1 MLKHWLW
8 AGVQVLKHWLRAG
21 VQVLKHWL
29 WAGVQVLKHWLWAGV
44 ADLPHTGGVE
54 IQPTFWQRRCWRP
67 EDQQRRRE
75 RGRGL
80 QREQL
85 NGEQL
90 LIEDGDVDLEEDEL
104 EFGNE
109 EEELVDAGR
118 ERAAAGSPS
127 RCQ

>member
-1 MLKHWLW
+1 M
-8 AGVQVLKHWLRAG
+8 
-21 VQVLKHWL
+21 
-29 WAGVQVLKHWLWAGV
+29 
-44 ADLPHTGGVE
+44 
-54 IQPTFWQRRCWRP
+54 
-67 EDQQRRRE
+67 
-75 RGRGL
+75 

-90 LIEDGDVDLEEDEL
+90 LIEDGNVDLEEDEL

>member
-1 MLKHWLW
+1 M
-8 AGVQVLKHWLRAG
+8 
-21 VQVLKHWL
+21 KHWL

-109 EEELVDAGR
+109 EEEDKPTPRRRKKG
-118 ERAAAGSPS
+118 
-127 RCQ
+127 

>member
-1 MLKHWLW
+1 MHCN
-8 AGVQVLKHWLRAG
+8 AMFNVQCTLHCTLHIAYAMHIGHLDSCVHVFMCPG
-21 VQVLKHWL
+21 
-29 WAGVQVLKHWLWAGV
+29 AGV

>member
-1 MLKHWLW
+1 MGGGASFWE
-8 AGVQVLKHWLRAG
+8 GR
-21 VQVLKHWL
+21 
-29 WAGVQVLKHWLWAGV
+29 VQVLKHWLWAGV

>member
-1 MLKHWLW
+1 MGSRSSQPFGRGG
-8 AGVQVLKHWLRAG
+8 AGDLR
-21 VQVLKHWL
+21 
-29 WAGVQVLKHWLWAGV
+29 
-44 ADLPHTGGVE
+44 TSRGGE
-54 IQPTFWQRRCWRP
+54 K
-67 EDQQRRRE
+67 

-104 EFGNE
+104 EFGIE

>member
-1 MLKHWLW
+1 MASQKRSGRNVNRP
-8 AGVQVLKHWLRAG
+8 AIFAEEQ
-21 VQVLKHWL
+21 
-29 WAGVQVLKHWLWAGV
+29 
-44 ADLPHTGGVE
+44 
-54 IQPTFWQRRCWRP
+54 WRP